1 MSLPIPALDDRRFQD
16 IVDQAKL
23 LIPHY
28 CPEWTDH
35 NVSDPGVTLIELFA
49 WMTDLLLY
57 RVNQVPDKMF
67 LTFLDM
73 IGVRL
78 DPPRAAQA
86 PVSFYLS
93 AAQPSD
99 ITIPEGTEVA
109 TVRTETNPAIIFT
122 TEADLHVL
130 TPDIRAALTRGPA
143 RGNDDGWSLHDLAQ
157 LQLPGQKIAMF
168 PNPPTPGSSF
178 YLCLERDHSNHILAL
193 VVNCELAGGA
203 GVEPLNPPLEWQV
216 WQGGLT
222 RWVNCDLE
230 HDGTGGFN
238 RSGEIIL
245 HTPRMVEGEFQGIT
259 GYWLR
264 CRLTEPADG
273 QGFYRVSPD
282 LEQVDV
288 EARGGTIGARHAT
301 TVTGEHVGISD
312 GNPGQTFRLLHTPL
326 LARDLER
333 EYLIVST
340 PGGEPE
346 RWYEVRDFADSGPE
360 DRHYTLDSLSGE
372 LQLGPTLI
380 QPDGST
386 YRFGAVPPKGSRLR
400 FSRYRHGGGV
410 AGNVARNMLTVPK
423 SSIPYVA
430 HVSNREAAI
439 GGRDAQSLEDARLR
453 APQALRTRSRAV
465 TADDFEYLACEVPGV
480 ARARC
485 LAPGDQ
491 ASGPGD
497 VRPGQVAVVVLSGN
511 ADEGYIPP
519 EQLGLSDDL
528 RAAVTSHLSE
538 RCLVGIRLSVI
549 PPQLFQVTVEAVVTV
564 PERSDQEFA
573 RRLQRQAE
581 DALYRYLNP
590 YTGGPEQQGWPF
602 GRALHISGI
611 YGVLQRV
618 SGVDFVQSVRLSVVE
633 PSNPGVVRPVDT
645 RLVLPP
651 AGIICSGRH
660 QVLVQ

>member
-1 MSLPIPALDDRRFQD
+1 
-16 IVDQAKL
+16 
-23 LIPHY
+23 
-28 CPEWTDH
+28 
-35 NVSDPGVTLIELFA
+35 
-49 WMTDLLLY
+49 
-57 RVNQVPDKMF
+57 
-67 LTFLDM
+67 
-73 IGVRL
+73 
-78 DPPRAAQA
+78 
-86 PVSFYLS
+86 
-93 AAQPSD
+93 
-99 ITIPEGTEVA
+99 
-109 TVRTETNPAIIFT
+109 
-122 TEADLHVL
+122 
-130 TPDIRAALTRGPA
+130 
-143 RGNDDGWSLHDLAQ
+143 
-157 LQLPGQKIAMF
+157 
-168 PNPPTPGSSF
+168 
-178 YLCLERDHSNHILAL
+178 
-193 VVNCELAGGA
+193 
-203 GVEPLNPPLEWQV
+203 
-216 WQGGLT
+216 
-222 RWVNCDLE
+222 
-230 HDGTGGFN
+230 
-238 RSGEIIL
+238 
-245 HTPRMVEGEFQGIT
+245 
-259 GYWLR
+259 
-264 CRLTEPADG
+264 
-273 QGFYRVSPD
+273 
-282 LEQVDV
+282 
-288 EARGGTIGARHAT
+288 
-301 TVTGEHVGISD
+301 
-312 GNPGQTFRLLHTPL
+312 
-326 LARDLER
+326 
-333 EYLIVST
+333 
-340 PGGEPE
+340 
-346 RWYEVRDFADSGPE
+346 
-360 DRHYTLDSLSGE
+360 
-372 LQLGPTLI
+372 
-380 QPDGST
+380 
-386 YRFGAVPPKGSRLR
+386 
-400 FSRYRHGGGV
+400 
-410 AGNVARNMLTVPK
+410 VPK

-573 RRLQRQAE
+573 RWLQRQAE